1 LIGRIIKKRKSY
13 MKTTGVNL
21 LYILSAA
28 AVLVLFTFMF
38 TEIAGELR
46 ENELEAFD
54 HHIINIV
61 QSFINDRMT
70 AFMFSV
76 TFLGSVKWIVY
87 LAASAGIILMVF
99 KKWALSVFLLAGSG
113 GGALFN
119 WLLKWI
125 FKRERPDILPLLTE
139 TGYSFP
145 SGHSMGSFIFYG
157 ASAYILVHL
166 FSRISLKLL
175 AVLANSLIILLIG
188 ISRIYLGV
196 HYPSDVI
203 GGFLA
208 GGTWLAACI
217 ILFRLYEYRKNV

>member
-1 LIGRIIKKRKSY
+1 MKKLTGIK
-13 MKTTGVNL
+13 L

-28 AVLVLFTFMF
+28 ALLVLFTFLF
-38 TEIAGELR
+38 AEIAEDLK

-54 HHIINIV
+54 HAIINFV
-61 QSFINDRMT
+61 QSFINDQLT
-70 AFMFSV
+70 ALMFAV
-76 TFLGSVKWIVY
+76 TFLGSVKFLVF
-87 LAASAGIILMVF
+87 LAAAGGVILVVY
-99 KKWALSVFLLAGSG
+99 KKWALSVFLLAGAG

-139 TGYSFP
+139 SGFSFP

-166 FSRISLKLL
+166 FSQISLKLL
-175 AVLANSLIILLIG
+175 SVLANVVIILLIG
-188 ISRIYLGV
+188 LSRIYLGV

-208 GGTWLAACI
+208 GGAWLAACI
-217 ILFRLYEYRKNV
+217 IIFRLYEYRKDL

>member
-1 LIGRIIKKRKSY
+1 MKKLTGIK
-13 MKTTGVNL
+13 L

-28 AVLVLFTFMF
+28 ALLGLFTFLF
-38 TEIAGELR
+38 AEIAEELK

-54 HHIINIV
+54 HAIINFV
-61 QSFINDRMT
+61 QSFINDQLT
-70 AFMFSV
+70 ALMFLV
-76 TFLGSVKWIVY
+76 TYLGSVKFLVFM
-87 LAASAGIILMVF
+87 AAAGGLILMVY
-99 KKWALSVFLLAGSG
+99 KKWALSVFLLAGAG

-139 TGYSFP
+139 SGFSFP

-166 FSRISLKLL
+166 FSRLSLKVLS
-175 AVLANSLIILLIG
+175 VLANVLIIFLIG
-188 ISRIYLGV
+188 LSRIYLGV
-196 HYPSDVI
+196 HYPSDVA

-208 GGTWLAACI
+208 GGAWLAACI
-217 ILFRLYEYRKNV
+217 IIFRLYEFRKDL

>member
-1 LIGRIIKKRKSY
+1 MKKLTGIK
-13 MKTTGVNL
+13 L

-28 AVLVLFTFMF
+28 ALLCLFTFLF
-38 TEIAGELR
+38 AEVADELK

-54 HHIINIV
+54 NIIINFV
-61 QSFINDRMT
+61 QSFISDQLT
-70 AFMFSV
+70 ALMFSV
-76 TFLGSVKWIVY
+76 TFLGSVKWLVF
-87 LAASAGIILMVF
+87 LAAAGGVILMIY
-99 KKWALSVFLLAGSG
+99 KKRALSVFLLAGSG

-139 TGYSFP
+139 SGFSFP

-166 FSRISLKLL
+166 FSKISLKVL
-175 AVLANSLIILLIG
+175 AVLANVMIILLIG
-188 ISRIYLGV
+188 LSRIYLGV

-208 GGTWLAACI
+208 GGAWLAACI
-217 ILFRLYEYRKNV
+217 IIFRLYEYRKDL

>member
-1 LIGRIIKKRKSY
+1 MKKLTGIK
-13 MKTTGVNL
+13 L

-28 AVLVLFTFMF
+28 ALLGLFTFLF
-38 TEIAGELR
+38 AEIAEELK

-54 HHIINIV
+54 HAIINFV
-61 QSFINDRMT
+61 QSFINDQLT
-70 AFMFSV
+70 TLMFLV
-76 TFLGSVKWIVY
+76 TYLGSVKFLVFM
-87 LAASAGIILMVF
+87 AAAGGLILMVY
-99 KKWALSVFLLAGSG
+99 KKWALSVFLLAGAG

-139 TGYSFP
+139 SGFSFP

-166 FSRISLKLL
+166 FSRLSLKVLS
-175 AVLANSLIILLIG
+175 VLANVLIIFLIG
-188 ISRIYLGV
+188 LSRIYLGV
-196 HYPSDVI
+196 HYPSDVA

-208 GGTWLAACI
+208 GGAWLAACI
-217 ILFRLYEYRKNV
+217 IIFRLYEFRKDL